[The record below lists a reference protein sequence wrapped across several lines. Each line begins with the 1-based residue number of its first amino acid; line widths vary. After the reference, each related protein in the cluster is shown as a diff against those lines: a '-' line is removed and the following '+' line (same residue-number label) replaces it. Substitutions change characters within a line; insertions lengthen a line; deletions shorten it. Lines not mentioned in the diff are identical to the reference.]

1 MDFRILGPLE
11 VEGDDGPIQ
20 VRGRKEE
27 ALLALLV
34 VNAGTAVSV
43 DAIADEL

>member
-11 VEGDDGPIQ
+11 VAGDDGPIQ
-20 VRGRKEE
+20 VRGRMEE

-34 VNAGTAVSV
+34 VNAGVALSV
-43 DAIADEL
+43 DVTRFAW